1 MKLLY
6 ILFFVTQMLH
16 SQILFDAQSKI
27 NMDNWKIVNDDVM
40 GGRSKS
46 DFQMNNEGYAEFSGT
61 VSLENYGGFASVR
74 NRLYASDLN
83 DKKQVVLYLKGDG
96 KNYQF
101 RLKHKKSDY
110 HSYVYT
116 FPTQGNWEEIKIP
129 INAMQPQFRGRQLNM
144 ADFNHGSI
152 EEMAFLIANK
162 KYESFELAIKS
173 IKIQ

>member
-1 MKLLY
+1 M
-6 ILFFVTQMLH
+6 IH
-16 SQILFDAQSKI
+16 SQILFDVQSKI
-27 NMDNWKIVNDDVM
+27 NMDNWTIVNDDVM
-40 GGRSKS
+40 GGRSQS
-46 DFQMNNEGYAEFSGT
+46 DFGMNTDGYAEFSGT

-74 NRLYASDLN
+74 NRLHASNLN
-83 DKKQVVLYLKGDG
+83 DNKHVLLFLKGDG

-144 ADFNHGSI
+144 ANFNHESI

-162 KYESFELAIKS
+162 KDESFELVIKS
-173 IKIQ
+173 IEIQ

>member
-1 MKLLY
+1 M
-6 ILFFVTQMLH
+6 
-16 SQILFDAQSKI
+16 
-27 NMDNWKIVNDDVM
+27 
-40 GGRSKS
+40 
-46 DFQMNNEGYAEFSGT
+46 
-61 VSLENYGGFASVR
+61 ENYGGFASER

-96 KNYQF
+96 KIYQF
-101 RLKHKKSDY
+101 RLKHNKSDY
-110 HSYVYT
+110 HSYVYN

-144 ADFNHGSI
+144 PDFNHGSI

-162 KYESFELAIKS
+162 KNESFELAIKS

>member
-1 MKLLY
+1 M
-6 ILFFVTQMLH
+6 IH
-16 SQILFDAQSKI
+16 SQILFDVQSKI
-27 NMDNWKIVNDDVM
+27 NMDNWTIVNDNVM
-40 GGRSKS
+40 GGRSQS
-46 DFQMNNEGYAEFSGT
+46 DFGMNDDGYAEFSGT

-74 NRLYASDLN
+74 NRLHASNLN
-83 DKKQVVLYLKGDG
+83 DNKHVLLFLKGDG

-129 INAMQPQFRGRQLNM
+129 INAMQAQFRGRQLNM
-144 ADFNHGSI
+144 ANFNHESI

-162 KYESFELAIKS
+162 KDESFELVIKS
-173 IKIQ
+173 IEIQ

>member
-6 ILFFVTQMLH
+6 ILFSVTQMLQ
-16 SQILFDAQSKI
+16 SQILFDVQSKT

-46 DFQMNNEGYAEFSGT
+46 NFQINTEGYAEFSGI

-74 NRLYASDLN
+74 NRLYASNLN
-83 DKKQVVLYLKGDG
+83 DKKYVVLHLKGDG

-110 HSYVYT
+110 HTYVYT

-129 INAMQPQFRGRQLNM
+129 INAMNPQFRGRQLNM
-144 ADFNHGSI
+144 ANFNHESI

-162 KYESFELAIKS
+162 KNESFNLEIKTIE
-173 IKIQ
+173 IK